1 MAERLRRPRVLGK
14 SVRKELDGSIKLLP
28 RHLKRLD
35 SEIEQRTA
43 KSDLRQLTSEPLES
57 VPGVK
62 KITSFVLIADL
73 PELRKVSNRG
83 VSSLTG
89 LAPCVRQSG
98 EWRGQAM
105 ISSGPGAARS
115 AVYGDGRR
123 VALEPCAEALLSTP
137 ASTWRS
143 PQERV
148 VHKSAGGMLTSIPEP
163 VDLVGTAPSLTS
175 NTVAQP
181 ALRAG
186 LSRWGEALSGSFV
199 ARVLSSDVGINWNWD
214 D

>member
-1 MAERLRRPRVLGK
+1 MLVAERLRRPRVLGK

-28 RHLKRLD
+28 RHLKRPD

-73 PELRKVSNRG
+73 PELRKVSNRRM
-83 VSSLTG
+83 SSLTG

-105 ISSGPGAARS
+105 ISGGPGAARVLYMATVGES
-115 AVYGDGRR
+115 RWKL
-123 VALEPCAEALLSTP
+123 ALKPFYQRLLQRGVPRKKGLSI
-137 ASTWRS
+137 S
-143 PQERV
+143 PQ
-148 VHKSAGGMLTSIPEP
+148 AGCLPRFQ
-163 VDLVGTAPSLTS
+163 SLWTLWA
-175 NTVAQP
+175 TRRP
-181 ALRAG
+181 
-186 LSRWGEALSGSFV
+186 
-199 ARVLSSDVGINWNWD
+199 
-214 D
+214 